1 MAMIA
6 TPMAN
11 FARIGSTAIS
21 ERRYSIMAIIRLSHE
36 QFEDGFEWPLF
47 FLAALQAALVG
58 QLAQFKLEPSLI
70 TLSSQTTFDD
80 AEVWLS
86 IRDCLA

>member
-1 MAMIA
+1 
-6 TPMAN
+6 
-11 FARIGSTAIS
+11 
-21 ERRYSIMAIIRLSHE
+21 MAIIRLSHE

-86 IRDCLA
+86 IRDFRRAPSLISSWLVAGTSP